1 MKKVFS
7 KKSLLVVFSLF
18 LLLVGCDK
26 GEGEKATEDVQEWT
40 GKGAQTEEKRIE
52 SLKASLYENPDNFE
66 LLSALGDAYFESAKY
81 KEAIAE
87 YDKALK
93 INPKDADCLNDKGLA
108 YFYLGNSE
116 AALEVIDK
124 AIKVDPT
131 YKHAWLSKGY
141 MLLSLGKYV
150 EAEVPFKKV
159 KELDPLGPL
168 GADADNFLAKID
180 VIKDQQ

>member
-1 MKKVFS
+1 MKKIFS

-18 LLLVGCDK
+18 LLLAGCDK
-26 GEGEKATEDVQEWT
+26 GEEKKATEDFQEWN
-40 GKGAQTEEKRIE
+40 GKGAQSEKRIE

-66 LLSALGDAYFESAKY
+66 LLSALGDAYFDSEKY

-116 AALEVIDK
+116 AALE
-124 AIKVDPT
+124 AIKT
-131 YKHAWLSKGY
+131 
-141 MLLSLGKYV
+141 
-150 EAEVPFKKV
+150 
-159 KELDPLGPL
+159 
-168 GADADNFLAKID
+168 
-180 VIKDQQ
+180 IKREPSAPMIEF